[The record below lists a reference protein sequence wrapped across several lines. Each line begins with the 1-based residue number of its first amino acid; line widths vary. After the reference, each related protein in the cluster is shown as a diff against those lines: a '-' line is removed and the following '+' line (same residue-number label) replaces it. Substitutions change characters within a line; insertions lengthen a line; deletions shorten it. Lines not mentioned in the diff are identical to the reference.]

1 MKINYRSWSFWFT
14 LVAILCAPIL
24 LNVTLFQFTTGLT
37 YKGDWLSFWGNY
49 SGGLISAVVA
59 YVVANSQIQKQLTL
73 DLAKEKYSKI
83 ISQLP
88 FLVRIQIEL
97 NTYIEE
103 IGSVKAD
110 KDYFL
115 FTNSNLSTGEY
126 VIEYGELD
134 LKVIGRKYEI
144 VEFNMENYK
153 LLESVENDEL
163 HIDLINCFQF
173 YNEFSKAI
181 SYDITLIV
189 KKINEIIE
197 VQTQN
202 TSIDTNLTNSA
213 NRLHL
218 DMEKYFKK
226 KENAWTKLQENN
238 MLNKFEQALSDVTEE
253 IERIRVL
260 KASDTSSILDK
271 LQKGSTLNSN

>member
-73 DLAKEKYSKI
+73 DLAKEKYSKMV
-83 ISQLP
+83 SQLP
-88 FLVRIQIEL
+88 SLVRIQIEL

-103 IGSVKAD
+103 ISSVKAD

-126 VIEYGELD
+126 VIEYGEID

-144 VEFNMENYK
+144 VEFNSDNYK

-163 HIDLINCFQF
+163 HIELINCFRF

-181 SYDITLIV
+181 SFDITLIV
-189 KKINEIIE
+189 KKLNEIIE

-226 KENAWTKLQENN
+226 KENAWNKLQEND
-238 MLNKFEQALSDVTEE
+238 MLNKFEQVLSDVSEE
-253 IERIRVL
+253 IE
-260 KASDTSSILDK
+260 
-271 LQKGSTLNSN
+271 